1 MVVSLVAFGCQS
13 TNSLIL
19 RPPWLH
25 ANLKLKQTNAVMES
39 LREGLEGKILAGSF
53 GFATGHAL

>member
-25 ANLKLKQTNAVMES
+25 ANLKLKQTNPVMES

-53 GFATGHAL
+53 GFAIVHAL